1 MPKIK
6 RTQADDWFSKCIRE
20 ASNWKCEGC
29 GTEYEEGSQGL
40 HCSHYFGRRAYAVR
54 FDPDNVF
61 AHCFGCHQKFGANPD
76 DFRAFFVEQ
85 RGEGMAQL
93 LREKRED
100 IGLAKS
106 VKKNLKDVAAHYRA
120 EFKRL
125 KAERARG
132 ETGPLTVVGYV

>member
-1 MPKIK
+1 M
-6 RTQADDWFSKCIRE
+6 
-20 ASNWKCEGC
+20 
-29 GTEYEEGSQGL
+29 
-40 HCSHYFGRRAYAVR
+40 R